1 MRKTLLLASVA
12 ALSIAPALALADT
25 IVVKPEVDTWVM
37 KQKSEPGISIDA
49 NISIG
54 GRLPD
59 NVTVMDVPD
68 YDAYSY
74 VVVNKKRVLVE
85 KKTHKVVKIYN

>member
-1 MRKTLLLASVA
+1 MRKALLLASVA
-12 ALSIAPALALADT
+12 ALSIAPALALADE

-74 VVVNKKRVLVE
+74 VVINQRRVLVE